1 MVWNLEDMKTIPEKY
16 NCELLSHNI
25 TPEQLMNPELPTDT
39 YFIEY
44 DTDDGPMMDLCRSS
58 KMANIFDMYYDK
70 VGNNIRKIDFAYGR
84 KNPKLWGYT
93 APQQK
98 KRKAR

>member
-1 MVWNLEDMKTIPEKY
+1 MSWSPEEMNKLPEKY

-25 TPEQLMNPELPTDT
+25 TQEQLMNPELPTDT
-39 YFIEY
+39 YFIQY
-44 DTDDGPMMDLCRSS
+44 DTEEGTIMDLCRSS

-84 KNPKLWGYT
+84 KNPKLWGYS
-93 APQQK
+93 APQPK